1 MLNLDPNWKNIKADD
16 GAFKGLPAGVY
27 KCVVKQAVVKLS
39 KKGQEMLVLSLD
51 ICEGEYANYF
61 MDLFKK
67 RHEEA
72 AQKGEQAKW
81 PNQAIFYQLTQGDFL
96 PRFKYLIDSLEESN
110 PGFTF
115 TGDERALVGKMIGC
129 IFREEEYR
137 SQRDGQIRTSVKCD
151 RVIPLSAMADAK
163 VPGVK
168 KLKED
173 NQQYVPSQQYM
184 TEEIPFN

>member
-1 MLNLDPNWKNIKADD
+1 MMNLPNDWKNIKADD
-16 GAFKGLPAGVY
+16 GSFKSLPAGVY
-27 KCVVKQAVVKLS
+27 KCAVKKTEVKLS

-81 PNQAIFYQLTQGDFL
+81 PTQAIFYQLTQGDFL
-96 PRFKYLIDSLEESN
+96 PRFKHCINCFEESN

-115 TGDERALVGKMIGC
+115 TGDERALVGKIVGC

-137 SQRDGQIRTSVKCD
+137 SQRDGEIRTSVKCD
-151 RVIPLSAMADAK
+151 RVIPTSKIAETK
-163 VPGVK
+163 VPDVK

-173 NQQYVPSQQYM
+173 SQPALSQQDW
-184 TEEIPFN
+184 TEPIPF